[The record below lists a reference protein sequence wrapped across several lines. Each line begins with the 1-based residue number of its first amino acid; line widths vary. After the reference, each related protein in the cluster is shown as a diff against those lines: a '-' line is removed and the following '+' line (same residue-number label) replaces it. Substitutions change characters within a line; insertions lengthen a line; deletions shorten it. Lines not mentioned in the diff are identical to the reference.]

1 MTAHHELAGSLAK
14 SYLTAMN
21 VLGDSRQA
29 EAVVME
35 AVQSLSGLDVTGKA
49 LRNAVIER
57 LVQVQLQQ
65 TQTGFLKDA
74 A

>member
-1 MTAHHELAGSLAK
+1 MTAHQELAGSLAK
-14 SYLTAMN
+14 SYFTAMN

-29 EAVVME
+29 EAVVIE

-57 LVQVQLQQ
+57 LVQAQLRR
-65 TQTGFLKDA
+65 TQAGFLEDA